1 LILAK
6 ATVIFTK
13 NIDMVTV
20 KIELDIAAQKLLQ
33 NVQIQNREL
42 EQQIEKGIKLA
53 MDNLAKDDAFVDMVR
68 IATEKEVETVFRRA
82 IMGYEFQNRITKVLH
97 EKAGAAID
105 KYSNDLADKI
115 TETLKLQPS

>member
-1 LILAK
+1 MITLR
-6 ATVIFTK
+6 
-13 NIDMVTV
+13 ID
-20 KIELDIAAQKLLQ
+20 LDVAAQEIMQ
-33 NVQIQNREL
+33 NVQLHNREI
-42 EQQIEKGIKLA
+42 EQQIEKGIQLA

>member
-1 LILAK
+1 MILAK

-68 IATEKEVETVFRRA
+68 IATEKEVETLFRKA
-82 IMGYEFQNRITKVLH
+82 IMSYEFQNRITKAVQ
-97 EKAGAAID
+97 EKAGNAIE

-115 TETLKLQPS
+115 TKTLKLES

>member
-1 LILAK
+1 
-6 ATVIFTK
+6 
-13 NIDMVTV
+13 MVTV

-68 IATEKEVETVFRRA
+68 IATEKEVETLFRKA
-82 IMGYEFQNRITKVLH
+82 IMSYEFQNRITKAVQ
-97 EKAGAAID
+97 EKAGNAIE

-115 TETLKLQPS
+115 TKTLKLES